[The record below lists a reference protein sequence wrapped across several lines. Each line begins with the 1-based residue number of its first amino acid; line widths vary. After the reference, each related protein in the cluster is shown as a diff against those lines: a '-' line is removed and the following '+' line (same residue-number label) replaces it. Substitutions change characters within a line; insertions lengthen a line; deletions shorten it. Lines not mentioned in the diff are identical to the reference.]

1 MVKLKFKYKKNE
13 SRWIVTIIYKIIF
26 CGCLTVKCKEIAT
39 HKSLIFKLHTIM
51 TISSS
56 KTQSYTS
63 TELSKIEFPEI
74 YLKLYFWLH
83 FLSLKSVHYDL
94 QFGFLIRIFCNELNL
109 IIWSKDKLLEATFE
123 MLAL

>member
-1 MVKLKFKYKKNE
+1 
-13 SRWIVTIIYKIIF
+13 
-26 CGCLTVKCKEIAT
+26 
-39 HKSLIFKLHTIM
+39 M

-56 KTQSYTS
+56 KTQSCTS

-94 QFGFLIRIFCNELNL
+94 QFCFFDKNFLQRITLDNMKQRQTIGGN
-109 IIWSKDKLLEATFE
+109 IWNACS
-123 MLAL
+123 LALPCLAKFQYFVMKIARKLFFFTLGMLVIERTAQWPLNYQI